1 MRKLCVKCGCPLLL
15 TTLPGAEP
23 ERCEHCGDTDH
34 MTATLEA
41 WRIRAY
47 RSARPCQPAPE
58 AGVASEVAL

>member
-1 MRKLCVKCGCPLLL
+1 
-15 TTLPGAEP
+15 
-23 ERCEHCGDTDH
+23 